1 MPEAIISAMF
11 SSIAELH
18 IYAVDSDNTGGNHC
32 KLLSMSQLD
41 TFALWFAY
49 SFVLKSI
56 FLVESRDIS
65 T

>member
-1 MPEAIISAMF
+1 MKDQHISILVLKDCISMPEAIISAMF

-41 TFALWFAY
+41 TFAL
-49 SFVLKSI
+49 
-56 FLVESRDIS
+56 
-65 T
+65 